1 MLECLCVGCVESRIF
16 GVRGVFGMDT
26 CHIFSQ
32 GVLAVVPL
40 TEGVCLVSWR
50 PDCTGCGLRPPFGSV
65 VVTVL
70 VGQGLLPFRWL
81 RDSQFDSKLQ
91 CEVGGAGIL
100 PLGEEFLPR
109 NVKRA
114 IL

>member
-1 MLECLCVGCVESRIF
+1 MF
-16 GVRGVFGMDT
+16 GV
-26 CHIFSQ
+26 
-32 GVLAVVPL
+32 
-40 TEGVCLVSWR
+40 LVTR
-50 PDCTGCGLRPPFGSV
+50 ACTGCGLRLPFGSV

-70 VGQGLLPFRWL
+70 VGQGLLPFRWF

-109 NVKRA
+109 SCPLKRA